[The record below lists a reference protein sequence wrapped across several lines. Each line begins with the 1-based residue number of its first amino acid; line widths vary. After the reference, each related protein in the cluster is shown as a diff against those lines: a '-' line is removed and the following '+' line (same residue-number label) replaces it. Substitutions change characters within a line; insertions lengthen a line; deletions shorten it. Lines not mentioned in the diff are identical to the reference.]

1 MKPPWEDTF
10 TKLIPTVRH
19 RLRPRIS
26 PPCLT
31 LFSCP
36 DPCICPSCK
45 DAIKNLPSPIP
56 LGRPDAQARTHVTS
70 TQRRPRRQRERQRT
84 TTTLHVH
91 HAFLYISRPVVARL
105 QRETALRFVEDGN
118 KDNNFLFFSRT
129 LLWSFRIQLQKE
141 LPTFDELNE
150 ME

>member
-36 DPCICPSCK
+36 DPCICLSCK

-56 LGRPDAQARTHVTS
+56 LGRPDTQARTHVTS
-70 TQRRPRRQRERQRT
+70 TQRHDDHDGNENDKGQQQLCTCITLFCTFLGQSLHDYNVKLLYVLSRTGTKT
-84 TTTLHVH
+84 TT
-91 HAFLYISRPVVARL
+91 
-105 QRETALRFVEDGN
+105 
-118 KDNNFLFFSRT
+118 FFS
-129 LLWSFRIQLQKE
+129 FPE
-141 LPTFDELNE
+141 LCCGPLEFNSKKNCQHLTN
-150 ME
+150 

>member
-1 MKPPWEDTF
+1 MKPPWEVTF

-56 LGRPDAQARTHVTS
+56 LGRPDTHARTHVTS
-70 TQRRPRRQRERQRT
+70 TQRRPRRQRERQGQQQLCTCITLFCTFLGQSLHDYNVKLLYVLSRT
-84 TTTLHVH
+84 GTKT
-91 HAFLYISRPVVARL
+91 
-105 QRETALRFVEDGN
+105 
-118 KDNNFLFFSRT
+118 NNFLFFSRT